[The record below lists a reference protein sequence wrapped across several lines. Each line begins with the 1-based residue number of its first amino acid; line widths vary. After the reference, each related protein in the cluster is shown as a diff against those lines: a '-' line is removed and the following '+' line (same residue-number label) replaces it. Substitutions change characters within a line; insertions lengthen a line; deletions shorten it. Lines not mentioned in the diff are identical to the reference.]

1 MTEYLNE
8 TVFTWGA
15 TPLKFGPGAVDEIGW
30 DLAQMGA
37 QRVLIVTDP
46 GIASTGVPQR
56 VADAAKAGGLT
67 VEVYDQVH
75 VEPTDVS
82 IQAAV
87 DFAKESEWDGFIAV
101 GGGSSI
107 DTAKA
112 INLMTTYPADLYD
125 YVNKPIG
132 QGKAPDGPL
141 KPLVAVPTT
150 AGTGSETTPVCIM
163 DFLDLKVKAGIS
175 HPRLRPSMAVVDPLL
190 TLSMPPEVTAA
201 SGMDVLCHALESYTA
216 KPFDSFARHRPETR
230 VAYCGSNPISDAWT
244 EQALTLL
251 ARSFRKAVL
260 NGGDLAARSDMMLA
274 ATFAGMGFGNA
285 GVHIPHAC
293 AYPIAGRVKDYR
305 PKNYPQ
311 DEALVPHGES
321 VSLTAP
327 AAFRFT
333 FPTNPDKHLRAARIL
348 DPHAPEQH
356 DPVDQL
362 PFVLSSLMRDIG
374 TPNGIGGVGY
384 DESDISG
391 LVDGTLKQER
401 LLATAPRPVRGE
413 DLSAIFAESI
423 ENW

>member
-15 TPLKFGPGAVDEIGW
+15 TPLKFGAGAVDEIGW
-30 DLAQMGA
+30 DLAQLGA

-46 GIASTGVPQR
+46 GVAATGVPQR

-75 VEPTDVS
+75 VEPTDAS

-87 DFAKESEWDGFIAV
+87 DFAAQSTWDGFIAV

-112 INLMTTYPADLYD
+112 VNLMTTYPADLYD

-132 QGKAPDGPL
+132 LGKAPDGPL

-163 DFLDLKVKAGIS
+163 DFLGLKVKSGIS

-216 KPFDSFARHRPETR
+216 KPYDSFARHRPETR

-260 NGGDLAARSDMMLA
+260 NGGDLAARTDMMLA

-293 AYPIAGRVKDYR
+293 AYPIAGRVTEYR
-305 PKNYPQ
+305 PANYPQ
-311 DEALVPHGES
+311 HEAMVPHGES

-333 FPTNPDKHLRAARIL
+333 FPTNPDKHLRAARML
-348 DPHAPEQH
+348 DPHAPEQR
-356 DPVDQL
+356 DAVDQL
-362 PFVLSSLMRDIG
+362 PSVLSALMRDIG
-374 TPNGIGGVGY
+374 TPNGIGAVGY
-384 DESDISG
+384 AESDIG
-391 LVDGTLKQER
+391 DLVDGALKQER
-401 LLATAPRPVRGE
+401 LLAIAPRPVRGE
-413 DLSAIFAESI
+413 DLESI
-423 ENW
+423 FMRSIQNW

>member
-15 TPLKFGPGAVDEIGW
+15 TPLKFGAGAVDEIGW
-30 DLAQMGA
+30 DLAQLGA

-46 GIASTGVPQR
+46 GVAATGVPQR

-75 VEPTDVS
+75 VEPTDAS

-87 DFAKESEWDGFIAV
+87 DFAAQSTWDGFIAV

-112 INLMTTYPADLYD
+112 VNLMTTYPADLYD

-132 QGKAPDGPL
+132 LGKAPDGPL

-163 DFLDLKVKAGIS
+163 DFLGLKVKSGIS

-216 KPFDSFARHRPETR
+216 KPYDSFARHRPETR

-260 NGGDLAARSDMMLA
+260 NGGDLAARTDMMLA

-293 AYPIAGRVKDYR
+293 AYPIAGRVTEYR
-305 PKNYPQ
+305 PANYPQ
-311 DEALVPHGES
+311 HEAMVPHGES

-333 FPTNPDKHLRAARIL
+333 FPTNPDKHLRAARML
-348 DPHAPEQH
+348 DPHAPEQR
-356 DPVDQL
+356 DAVDQL
-362 PFVLSSLMRDIG
+362 PSVLSALMRDIG
-374 TPNGIGGVGY
+374 TPNGIGAVGY
-384 DESDISG
+384 AESDIG
-391 LVDGTLKQER
+391 DLVDGALKQER

-413 DLSAIFAESI
+413 DLESI
-423 ENW
+423 FMRSIQNW